1 MKALIIDVVGLW
13 IERRLALAIR
23 EVEHL
28 EFNIEPKVAD
38 RFETNRLQQGNVGA
52 QDAQSPL
59 TMNGGGRLSSTIPG
73 HNSGI
78 SSRIHEPARYFEESA
93 ASNESDSR
101 CPRALPSPSR
111 ATLCAPARLPAL

>member
-38 RFETNRLQQGNVGA
+38 RFATNRLKQGNVGA

-59 TMNGGGRLSSTIPG
+59 TMNGGRRLFSTIPG

-78 SSRIHEPARYFEESA
+78 SSSA
-93 ASNESDSR
+93 
-101 CPRALPSPSR
+101 PL
-111 ATLCAPARLPAL
+111 L